1 MMSYYSVKWL
11 DDHLSILDQT
21 LLPNEE
27 KYLRLT
33 NYRDVIEAIKS
44 LRVRGAPAIGVAA
57 AYAGVLAAMETSDIA
72 LLGHALEEI
81 RKSRPTAVNLMWAI
95 DRINSIL
102 KQNSA
107 KPQAE
112 IVDVLSQEADKIF
125 HEDVAMCAAM
135 GKNGNRL
142 IKDGSAIL
150 THCNTGALATAGI
163 GTALAPIFAAHRQ
176 GKKIKVYA
184 GETRPLLQ
192 GARLTMWELMKEG
205 VDATLVCDSA
215 AAFLMSRR
223 KIDMV
228 VVGADRIARNG
239 DVANKIGTLSI
250 AIAASKFSVPFYV
263 VAPSSTFDF
272 DTPDGSG
279 IEIEE
284 RDPSEITKFRGVTIA
299 PDGVKVFSP
308 AFDIT
313 PADLIKGIIS
323 EKGVFE
329 PGQHTIRRKSATIT
343 DENT

>member
-11 DDHLSILDQT
+11 GDHLSILDQT

-57 AYAGVLAAMETSDIA
+57 AYAGVLAAMETSDTA
-72 LLGHALEEI
+72 LLSHTLEEI

-95 DRINSIL
+95 DRISSIL

-112 IVDVLSQEADKIF
+112 IVDALLQEADKIF

-272 DTPDGSG
+272 DTLDGSG
-279 IEIEE
+279 VEIEE
-284 RDPSEITKFRGVTIA
+284 RDPSEITKFRGVAIA

-313 PADLIKGIIS
+313 PAYLITRIIS

-329 PGQHTIRRKSATIT
+329 PGQHTIRRKSAAIA